1 MKLIPKK
8 SLGQNFLIDKN
19 IIEKICK
26 AGNLN
31 KNDNV
36 LEIGPGTGNLTEYI
50 LQKKPKKFYIIEKDK
65 RLIKILSERFDNKL
79 IIINEDIL
87 NYDLKLLS
95 NTNLIIFGNLPY
107 NISSQILINFINY
120 SSSKF
125 YYKKLVLMFQKEVAD
140 RILAEDNSKNYGR
153 LSIFSSWKFEIKKI
167 IDIYPSSFFPK
178 PKVMS
183 SLLIFEPKN
192 NYIKFKNSK
201 NLEFI
206 TNIFFNQKRK
216 MIKKP
221 LNILFKD
228 SKSVVDELDLD
239 INLRPQNLKKDTFYK
254 ICLIYEKLIK

>member
-1 MKLIPKK
+1 M
-8 SLGQNFLIDKN
+8 
-19 IIEKICK
+19 
-26 AGNLN
+26 
-31 KNDNV
+31 
-36 LEIGPGTGNLTEYI
+36 
-50 LQKKPKKFYIIEKDK
+50 
-65 RLIKILSERFDNKL
+65 SERFDNKL

-125 YYKKLVLMFQKEVAD
+125 SYKKLVLMFQKEVAD

-153 LSIFSSWKFEIKKI
+153 LSIFSSWKLNIKKLM
-167 IDIYPSSFFPK
+167 DIYPSSFFPK

-201 NLEFI
+201 NLEYI

>member
-1 MKLIPKK
+1 MKINPKK
-8 SLGQNFLIDKN
+8 SLGQNFLIDKK
-19 IIEKICK
+19 IIEKICN
-26 AGNLN
+26 AGNLCI
-31 KNDNV
+31 NDNV

-50 LQKKPKKFYIIEKDK
+50 LQKKPKKFHVIEKDK
-65 RLIKILSERFDNKL
+65 RLIENLKKKFDKKL
-79 IIINEDIL
+79 TIINNDIL
-87 NYDLKLLS
+87 KYDLKLLS
-95 NTNLIIFGNLPY
+95 NKDLVIFGNLPY

-120 SSSKF
+120 PFSKF
-125 YYKKLVLMFQKEVAD
+125 SYKKLVLMFQKEVAD

-153 LSIFSSWKFEIKKI
+153 LSIFSSWKLDIKKLM
-167 IDIYPSSFFPK
+167 DIYPSSFFPK

-192 NYIKFKNSK
+192 NYIKFNNSQ
-201 NLEFI
+201 NLEYI